1 MPKKNNDERREK
13 YVSVDREVHHDFKAY
28 CAGSGEF
35 MIDLANRA
43 LINEMLKEG
52 FQMQLTPETYGVQSQ
67 AKTSTHQVSH
77 HQNNTNN
84 QNNKENI

>member
-1 MPKKNNDERREK
+1 MPKTKNDERREK

-43 LINEMLKEG
+43 LINEMIKEG
-52 FQMQLTPETYGVQSQ
+52 FQMQLTPETYGVQSK
-67 AKTSTHQVSH
+67 AKASTHQVFH
-77 HQNNTNN
+77 HINNK
-84 QNNKENI
+84 NNKENI